1 MAEQYIRAKCINI
14 LVIAS
19 KRNLKEGQ
27 KLKSL
32 LKDKLIGSVE
42 IIDYQQYLENGA
54 SSKKINAV
62 VLMHLQDESS
72 SVISRSLRAISKFNI
87 KVIAASQ
94 KEIQEYASEA
104 EKLENDRNI
113 KIISMESAQEITQY
127 IIETYQNLVNLALTN
142 FDFYD
147 EDKSGTLETDELA
160 KLLSS
165 LNIEIDDEALESCL
179 KEMDA
184 DGSGSISKEELLLW
198 FLKVEPQNSL
208 QFTAY
213 TDSLME
219 KLP

>member
-1 MAEQYIRAKCINI
+1 M
-14 LVIAS
+14 
-19 KRNLKEGQ
+19 
-27 KLKSL
+27 
-32 LKDKLIGSVE
+32 
-42 IIDYQQYLENGA
+42 
-54 SSKKINAV
+54 
-62 VLMHLQDESS
+62 
-72 SVISRSLRAISKFNI
+72 
-87 KVIAASQ
+87 
-94 KEIQEYASEA
+94 
-104 EKLENDRNI
+104 
-113 KIISMESAQEITQY
+113 
-127 IIETYQNLVNLALTN
+127 
-142 FDFYD
+142 
-147 EDKSGTLETDELA
+147 SGTLETDELA